1 MASLLFEDYDFPRE
15 MWDSSTRTFT
25 TPVDTL
31 LSFCPHI
38 VTQLKKETQDQE
50 PIKQEKG
57 TFEKIFESSKSNLSG
72 AFSTSLAEKTFRFCM
87 EAATAYLQST
97 NDRRNRQRYHSV
109 QYGPELEDEE
119 EEEEIRLRELRTRR
133 KEYEKQDEDQIDGKE
148 IESRALIKRERMSL
162 MTKSLTSI
170 AALTL
175 SLYSAHRASLSWG
188 EITFQSQLELL
199 TTHVK
204 AALESTTAWI
214 KDRKD
219 MNDPVPDILLRDVAR
234 LQELLTLIE
243 RLDSRREKR
252 METAGW
258 SISAAGSLSV
268 LGGIALGWTDQALT
282 LSGAAMVGGIV
293 FGIIS
298 RNRWNG
304 PAWKASKSVLE
315 ARLTSLV
322 REIASDAAIREKTME
337 QLEQKVRRPNL
348 YYTEEMEEYE
358 NKDFVSH
365 GVKVELND
373 TGTTT
378 AATTTANQSQRNRKQ
393 PVGTAV

>member
-1 MASLLFEDYDFPRE
+1 MD
-15 MWDSSTRTFT
+15 
-25 TPVDTL
+25 
-31 LSFCPHI
+31 
-38 VTQLKKETQDQE
+38 
-50 PIKQEKG
+50 
-57 TFEKIFESSKSNLSG
+57 
-72 AFSTSLAEKTFRFCM
+72 
-87 EAATAYLQST
+87 
-97 NDRRNRQRYHSV
+97 
-109 QYGPELEDEE
+109 DEE
-119 EEEEIRLRELRTRR
+119 EEQEIRIRELRTRR
-133 KEYEKQDEDQIDGKE
+133 KEYEKQELARRKKDKNSDSEDQVDGKE

-234 LQELLTLIE
+234 LQELLSLIE

-322 REIASDAAIREKTME
+322 REITSDAAIRERTME
-337 QLEQKVRRPNL
+337 QLEKNVRRPNL
-348 YYTEEMEEYE
+348 YYTEDMEAYE
-358 NKDFVSH
+358 NTNFVPHSI
-365 GVKVELND
+365 KVELND

-378 AATTTANQSQRNRKQ
+378 AATTPPNQNQLNKKQPIGTAN
-393 PVGTAV
+393 

>member
-1 MASLLFEDYDFPRE
+1 M
-15 MWDSSTRTFT
+15 
-25 TPVDTL
+25 
-31 LSFCPHI
+31 
-38 VTQLKKETQDQE
+38 
-50 PIKQEKG
+50 
-57 TFEKIFESSKSNLSG
+57 
-72 AFSTSLAEKTFRFCM
+72 
-87 EAATAYLQST
+87 
-97 NDRRNRQRYHSV
+97 RRR
-109 QYGPELEDEE
+109 
-119 EEEEIRLRELRTRR
+119 
-133 KEYEKQDEDQIDGKE
+133 EYEKQEIARRKKDRKTDSEEKEDERE
-148 IESRALIKRERMSL
+148 PESKALIRRERMSL

-199 TTHVK
+199 TTHVN

-219 MNDPVPDILLRDVAR
+219 MNDPIPDIVLRDVVR
-234 LQELLTLIE
+234 LQELLSLIE
-243 RLDSRREKR
+243 RLDSRKEKR
-252 METAGW
+252 LETAGW

-268 LGGIALGWTDQALT
+268 LGGIAFGWTDQALT

-322 REIASDAAIREKTME
+322 REIKNDAAIRERTME

-348 YYTEEMEEYE
+348 YDTTQTQASE
-358 NKDFVSH
+358 NADYAH
-365 GVKVELND
+365 PGVKVELND
-373 TGTTT
+373 TYTT
-378 AATTTANQSQRNRKQ
+378 AGTATADQNRRNRKQ
-393 PVGTAV
+393 PIGTAV